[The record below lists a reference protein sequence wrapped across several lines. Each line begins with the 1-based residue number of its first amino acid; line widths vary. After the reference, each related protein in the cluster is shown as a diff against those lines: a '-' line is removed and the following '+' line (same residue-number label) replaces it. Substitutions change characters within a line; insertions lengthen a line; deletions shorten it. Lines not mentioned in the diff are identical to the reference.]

1 MDLYIITGT
10 TQGLGHS
17 LAKIALEHGH
27 VVLSISRSKTLTH
40 DNFFNIKHDLTK
52 TSGLEKKLTTALKKL
67 NLKKISAVHLIN
79 NAAVVGPIGSISGH
93 TIESIHSHMQINLIA
108 PVFLTGLVMDYFK
121 KKKIPKTFTNIT
133 SGAATKPI
141 SGWSL
146 YCTSKAGLKMF
157 TDCLSNEMKDQ
168 SECKFLDFSPGVM
181 DTGMQATIRK
191 QSSKNFERVQEFKE
205 MKEKNLLLSPALV
218 ASTLYGLLKD
228 PSAINKTHYDVK
240 EFI

>member
-27 VVLSISRSKTLTH
+27 LVLSISRSKTLTNE
-40 DNFFNIKHDLTK
+40 NFLNIKHDLTK
-52 TSGLEKKLTTALKKL
+52 TTGLEKKLTTNLKKL

-79 NAAVVGPIGSISGH
+79 NAADIGPMGNLSNHSIEK
-93 TIESIHSHMQINLIA
+93 INNHMQLNLIT
-108 PVFLTGLVMDYFK
+108 PVFLTGLVMEYFK
-121 KKKIPKTFTNIT
+121 KKKITKTFTNIT
-133 SGAATKPI
+133 SGAANRPI
-141 SGWSL
+141 PGWSL
-146 YCTSKAGLKMF
+146 YCSSKAGLKMF
-157 TDCLSNEMKDQ
+157 TDCQALEMKDL
-168 SECKFLDFSPGVM
+168 SDYKFLDFSPGVM

-191 QSSKNFERVQEFKE
+191 QTSKNFLRVEEFIE

-228 PSAINKTHYDVK
+228 PAAINKTHYDVK

>member
-27 VVLSISRSKTLTH
+27 IVLSISRSKTITH
-40 DNFFNIKHDLTK
+40 ENFFNIKHDLTK
-52 TSGLEKKLTTALKKL
+52 TSGLEKKLSSALKKL
-67 NLKKISAVHLIN
+67 SLKKVSAVHLIN
-79 NAAVVGPIGSISGH
+79 NAAVVGPIGNISSH
-93 TIESIHSHMQINLIA
+93 DIESINAHMQINLIA
-108 PVFLTGLVMDYFK
+108 PVYLTGLVMEYFK
-121 KKKIPKTFTNIT
+121 KKKISKTFTNIT
-133 SGAATKPI
+133 SGAANRPI

-146 YCTSKAGLKMF
+146 YCSSKAGLKMF
-157 TDCLSNEMKDQ
+157 TDCLDSEMKD
-168 SECKFLDFSPGVM
+168 ENDYKFLDFSPGVM

-191 QSSKNFERVQEFKE
+191 QSSKNFKRVEEFKE